1 MLKHLLLSTGFL
13 FVAHTATA
21 GPLVLSFGS
30 GGWDNQSA
38 PGVCVDVD
46 NRGGSQRDDIR
57 WGGSELR
64 AVSGQ
69 TGGDACW
76 LQTSWNGGSYN
87 DLSPVS
93 GYNFDPFDGSR
104 VFPGASGTLSLG
116 TFQHLNMPVSAAVET
131 ASYSMTLNH
140 NGTGGSLALDLNFTH
155 DETPN
160 TGGACCPDIV
170 SVALP
175 VVSTLLQVGSD
186 TYLFQLLGFSPT
198 GLPGSFSSS
207 FSSPEGGTTT
217 TQLWAQITHQPV
229 PEPATLTMLG
239 AGLLGLG
246 AAARRRLRNKSAAGR
261 S

>member
-1 MLKHLLLSTGFL
+1 MLKHFLLTTGVVL
-13 FVAHTATA
+13 MAHTATA
-21 GPLVLSFGS
+21 GPLSLSFDT
-30 GGWDNQSA
+30 GGWTDGPAS
-38 PGVCVDVD
+38 GVCVDVD
-46 NRGGSQRDDIR
+46 NRDDSQRDDIR
-57 WGGSELR
+57 WGGGELR
-64 AVSGQ
+64 TVSGQ
-69 TGGDACW
+69 AGNDACW
-76 LQTSWNGGSYN
+76 LETSWNGGSYN

-104 VFPGASGTLSLG
+104 VFPGASDTFSLG
-116 TFQHLNMPVSAAVET
+116 TFQHLNMPVSAAVQT
-131 ASYSMTLNH
+131 AGYSMTLGH
-140 NGTGGSLALDLNFTH
+140 NGASGPLSLDLSFTH

-160 TGGACCPDIV
+160 TGDGCCPDIV

-198 GLPGSFSSS
+198 GLPGSFGSS
-207 FSSPEGGTTT
+207 FSSSEGGTTT

-246 AAARRRLRNKSAAGR
+246 AAARRRMRNKSAARR